1 MLTSSWQMR
10 HIEQILV
17 RALDGEEASPSHDG
31 AAATPA
37 LDLASLA
44 PIVLPD
50 RLMGGERG
58 KGASRARA
66 ARPPAETATNC
77 KLISPQAK
85 ASALELICNTIIH
98 PYKTTCSVV

>member
-17 RALDGEEASPSHDG
+17 RARDGEEASPSHDG

-37 LDLASLA
+37 LDLASFA

-66 ARPPAETATNC
+66 RGVRH
-77 KLISPQAK
+77 KLQAHK
-85 ASALELICNTIIH
+85 SSSEGERA
-98 PYKTTCSVV
+98 